1 MLRSRLAQWL
11 IEVAPPTHDIRCP
24 TYRARA
30 ATHVQPE
37 TSAIPAAR
45 CEHRASPLLAV
56 SWTGGMDPPTIFA
69 RGALSPLKCNWRRAA
84 GDVTGYRWAQRAE
97 RIGPVGTSSTE
108 QAAASGWL
116 CGDTPSER
124 GPGTSS
130 GRMKRLR
137 SPGRLRIEQPF
148 GVRHAGPATV
158 SEQLCVPKARAIL
171 ASFSGA
177 PRRPASSPI
186 RP

>member
-1 MLRSRLAQWL
+1 MKSLPQ
-11 IEVAPPTHDIRCP
+11 THDIRCP

-30 ATHVQPE
+30 ATHVQRE

-45 CEHRASPLLAV
+45 VRAPREHATGRFLDRRDGTSNHLRARSVITAKVQLAARSRRCHWV
-56 SWTGGMDPPTIFA
+56 SLGPACG
-69 RGALSPLKCNWRRAA
+69 KNWPGR
-84 GDVTGYRWAQRAE
+84 VN
-97 RIGPVGTSSTE
+97 GTSSTE

-130 GRMKRLR
+130 DRMKRLR
-137 SPGRLRIEQPF
+137 SPGRPRIEQPF

-171 ASFSGA
+171 GSFSGA
-177 PRRPASSPI
+177 PRRPASSPN